1 MTGHRGIGGAPR
13 RYQRGISVVDGSAG
27 RGTVAGMG
35 IGVLGPLAL
44 DRGEGVS
51 PRDRVVLEA
60 LVVRAGTVVDKE
72 VLADALWGDTPPASW
87 VKVVH
92 GCVARLR
99 RVLGS
104 AAVETTP
111 YGYRLL
117 VHDDEL
123 DVRRFEALVG
133 RAREQLDAGDADR
146 GSYLAGEAL
155 ALWRGPA
162 YPDLVEWEPARNE
175 SDR

>member
-1 MTGHRGIGGAPR
+1 
-13 RYQRGISVVDGSAG
+13 
-27 RGTVAGMG
+27 MG
-35 IGVLGPLAL
+35 IGVLGPLAV
-44 DRGEGVS
+44 DPGEAVS

-99 RVLGS
+99 RVLGP

-123 DVRRFEALVG
+123 DVRRFEALIA
-133 RAREQLDAGDADR
+133 RAREHLDAGDADR

-175 SDR
+175 SDRLDDLRLTAEELRVEAEIRGGRPTDMLN